1 MICLPIIFLLLFMLN
16 CWGCTVWY
24 DGENIG
30 RKGLIAGYKYQIS
43 VDDIKSIE
51 IHFVPKDGEYIIFK
65 DNICS
70 SIEGF
75 SNKSYI
81 RLQKDDKR
89 LDFVKQIKISKS
101 K

>member
-1 MICLPIIFLLLFMLN
+1 MF
-16 CWGCTVWY
+16 W
-24 DGENIG
+24 
-30 RKGLIAGYKYQIS
+30 
-43 VDDIKSIE
+43 DDIKSIE